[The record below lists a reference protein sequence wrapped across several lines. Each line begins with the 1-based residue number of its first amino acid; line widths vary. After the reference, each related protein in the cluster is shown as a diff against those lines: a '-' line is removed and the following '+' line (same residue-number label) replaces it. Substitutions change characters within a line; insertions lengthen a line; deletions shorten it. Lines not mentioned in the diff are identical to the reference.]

1 MAIAYA
7 RYQTHAS
14 AQRGVNAP
22 VGSLMAM
29 AKRGYLGRRWHY
41 AGLGNGVGP
50 RLLGWIFGGL
60 PQQRA
65 RLDAAIFHL
74 DGRRPGRLLD
84 VGCGAGDAI
93 ERMSALGWRAE
104 GVDTDPAAVAVAR
117 NRGLTVHEGTL
128 DRLRLEPESFD
139 AVTLSHV
146 IEHVPDPRAL
156 LGECR
161 RLLTPGGA
169 LFIETP
175 NARSWLHARFGRH
188 WRGLEPPRHFQVF
201 TPASLA
207 RLVAG
212 QDLQVSHL
220 ATSSKAASFTFAASR
235 AAAHAE
241 RRGVPSCDA
250 FGAGLRRAGAMAAA
264 AEWTLGWVA
273 KDRGE
278 EIVVFATRAGP
289 VRMTPGSTAPADPAP
304 RETGHAAASPPAQ
317 PPGVTIVIPTYK
329 QADSL
334 EAAITSALAQSH
346 PRLEVLVMDDA
357 SPDTTPEITSR
368 WASDPRVRVIR
379 NPSNLGRVANYRA
392 GLDQA
397 RGDWVLVLDG
407 DDVLTDPGFV
417 AAAVAA
423 AERDVVLVVG
433 GQRFRDME
441 DGRYRDRFP
450 TTRERETVDGWRFFL
465 RWTSPQQV
473 VPHLGSLYR
482 ADMARAAGFY
492 RLDILSSDWESM
504 RRLCLRGRVVL
515 LRRLAGEW
523 RGHERNVSRR
533 LDPDLHLDN
542 LAAILAPYDDAIQ
555 SGRSGARLLWWKW
568 DALQRS
574 VARYLE
580 AALTQGDT
588 PAARAFVRGL
598 GDRLGRAPAALL
610 VGFCCISRPSL
621 WVKTLLRA
629 AGGPSLLARARR
641 VWHRWTWSR
650 R

>member
-1 MAIAYA
+1 
-7 RYQTHAS
+7 
-14 AQRGVNAP
+14 
-22 VGSLMAM
+22 
-29 AKRGYLGRRWHY
+29 
-41 AGLGNGVGP
+41 
-50 RLLGWIFGGL
+50 
-60 PQQRA
+60 
-65 RLDAAIFHL
+65 
-74 DGRRPGRLLD
+74 
-84 VGCGAGDAI
+84 
-93 ERMSALGWRAE
+93 
-104 GVDTDPAAVAVAR
+104 
-117 NRGLTVHEGTL
+117 
-128 DRLRLEPESFD
+128 
-139 AVTLSHV
+139 
-146 IEHVPDPRAL
+146 
-156 LGECR
+156 
-161 RLLTPGGA
+161 
-169 LFIETP
+169 
-175 NARSWLHARFGRH
+175 
-188 WRGLEPPRHFQVF
+188 
-201 TPASLA
+201 
-207 RLVAG
+207 
-212 QDLQVSHL
+212 
-220 ATSSKAASFTFAASR
+220 
-235 AAAHAE
+235 
-241 RRGVPSCDA
+241 
-250 FGAGLRRAGAMAAA
+250 
-264 AEWTLGWVA
+264 
-273 KDRGE
+273 
-278 EIVVFATRAGP
+278 
-289 VRMTPGSTAPADPAP
+289 MTPGSTAPADPAP
-304 RETGHAAASPPAQ
+304 RGTGHAAPSPPAQ
-317 PPGVTIVIPTYK
+317 PPRVTIVIPTYG

-334 EAAITSALAQSH
+334 EAAIASALAQSH

-357 SPDTTPEITSR
+357 SPDATPEITSR

-407 DDVLTDPGFV
+407 DDVLTDPSFV

-433 GQRFRDME
+433 GQRFRDLE

-450 TTRERETVDGWRFFL
+450 TARERETVDGWRFFL

-482 ADMARAAGFY
+482 ADTARAAGFY

-533 LDPDLHLDN
+533 LDPGLHLDN
-542 LAAILAPYDDAIQ
+542 LAAILAPYDDAIR

-568 DALQRS
+568 DALQRW
-574 VARYLE
+574 VAHYLE

-588 PAARAFVRGL
+588 PAVRAFVRGL
-598 GDRLGRAPAALL
+598 GVRLGRTPTVLL

-629 AGGPSLLARARR
+629 AGGPSLLATARR

>member
-1 MAIAYA
+1 MVGDPRGRSRRGCDRVDGAHRPRHRRAVPARPAPCRDGRPDGQGLVARAGFRAAGRRGRRRRPRARHPHRDDGRGIDGLRLDRLALAAGTRRAGLDPRAAGRHARIVMGRNPSPLAPGSSDRPDVIGTRARPRCPVCEEPGTPLHHDLRDAVWGAPGRWTLDRCPDPACGTLWLDPAPREEDMAIAYA

-29 AKRGYLGRRWHY
+29 AKRGYLRRRWHY

-93 ERMSALGWRAE
+93 ERMAALGWRAE

-220 ATSSKAASFTFAASR
+220 ATSAKAASFTFAASR

-250 FGAGLRRAGAMAAA
+250 FGAGLRRAGAIAAA
-264 AEWTLGWVA
+264 AEWTLGRVA

-278 EIVVFATRAGP
+278 EIVVFATRAG
-289 VRMTPGSTAPADPAP
+289 
-304 RETGHAAASPPAQ
+304 
-317 PPGVTIVIPTYK
+317 
-329 QADSL
+329 
-334 EAAITSALAQSH
+334 
-346 PRLEVLVMDDA
+346 
-357 SPDTTPEITSR
+357 
-368 WASDPRVRVIR
+368 
-379 NPSNLGRVANYRA
+379 
-392 GLDQA
+392 
-397 RGDWVLVLDG
+397 
-407 DDVLTDPGFV
+407 
-417 AAAVAA
+417 
-423 AERDVVLVVG
+423 
-433 GQRFRDME
+433 
-441 DGRYRDRFP
+441 
-450 TTRERETVDGWRFFL
+450 
-465 RWTSPQQV
+465 
-473 VPHLGSLYR
+473 
-482 ADMARAAGFY
+482 
-492 RLDILSSDWESM
+492 
-504 RRLCLRGRVVL
+504 
-515 LRRLAGEW
+515 
-523 RGHERNVSRR
+523 
-533 LDPDLHLDN
+533 
-542 LAAILAPYDDAIQ
+542 
-555 SGRSGARLLWWKW
+555 RSG
-568 DALQRS
+568 
-574 VARYLE
+574 
-580 AALTQGDT
+580 
-588 PAARAFVRGL
+588 
-598 GDRLGRAPAALL
+598 
-610 VGFCCISRPSL
+610 
-621 WVKTLLRA
+621 
-629 AGGPSLLARARR
+629 
-641 VWHRWTWSR
+641 
-650 R
+650 